1 MGYNKEN
8 YKRIREE
15 YENKYKRAHE
25 DADRRRAIAQS
36 AIPGL
41 VEIDRELGRVGLQI
55 MSAIVA
61 GEGKTEK
68 MVSEIK
74 EKNLALQKSR
84 GELLRAYGY
93 PEDYTDVKYE
103 CEDCG
108 DSGYVEGKMCECM
121 RRRLIMAGCESS
133 GIAQLMRE
141 QNFDNFSLEYYR
153 ASKENYVEMEM
164 ILSSVRRF
172 AEGFEENNGQN
183 LLFLGGTGLGKTHLS
198 SAVARRVIERGY
210 DVSYVTAQG
219 LISDFERERFGNSG
233 YGAGEGNTER
243 YFEADLLIID
253 DLGTEMTNQFTV
265 ACLYNVINTRINLKK
280 STIISANVNAGELRQ
295 RYTDRIA
302 SRLLGEYR
310 VLPFSGKDVRAQKLN
325 RKNK

>member
-8 YKRIREE
+8 YRKVREE

-25 DADRRRAIAQS
+25 DADRRRASAQA

-41 VEIDRELGRVGLQI
+41 AELDRELGRVGLRI

-61 GEGKTEK
+61 GEGRTEK
-68 MVSEIK
+68 MVEEIK
-74 EKNLALQKSR
+74 EKNLMLQKSR

-103 CEDCG
+103 CENCG
-108 DSGYVEGKMCECM
+108 DSGYIEGKMCECM

-153 ASKENYVEMEM
+153 SNNNDYRNMEQV
-164 ILSSVRRF
+164 LETAKQF
-172 AEGFEENNGQN
+172 AENFAENNGKN

-198 SAVARRVIERGY
+198 SAVARRVIERGF

-219 LISDFERERFGNSG
+219 MISDFERERFGNTS
-233 YGAGEGNTER
+233 YGAGEGDTAR

-265 ACLYNVINTRINLKK
+265 SCLYNVINTRINCKK
-280 STIISANVNAGELRQ
+280 STIISANVNADELRQ

-302 SRLLGEYR
+302 SRVFGEYLAR
-310 VLPFSGKDVRAQKLN
+310 LFTGKDVRGQKLSI
-325 RKNK
+325 KNK